1 MKQIRYTQGPDEL
14 SLGAIALT
22 RSVWFGPV
30 DDATAEQ
37 AQLKE
42 RVAEFGFEV
51 QEISDAPEQPAA
63 PAKRDRAAASKEQA
77 Q

>member
-30 DDATAEQ
+30 DDATAKE
-37 AQLKE
+37 AQREE

-51 QEISDAPEQPAA
+51 QDIPDATEQPAA
-63 PAKRDRAAASKEQA
+63 PAKRNRAATEE
-77 Q
+77 